1 MAPTRARV
9 VVNHGGTAV
18 GSNVM
23 GEPFEVEMG
32 KDDTVA
38 EVKRRIVACPEAK
51 NVPAEK
57 LLLSFGPSPK
67 PIGAEYE
74 GDPNVDEEKMKMGD
88 LSVLGWLERFPHWP
102 LYVKFLPPTPPA
114 PGEAAVRAAAI
125 AEDRNPEEMLQE
137 ARAKGE
143 VAKLS
148 DLPAPWGSAPEGKGL
163 LSGDAHEEVLAP
175 GQRKGPAL
183 YPEASKPATDAVK
196 TDAAGW
202 TPAETPKREPAVKA
216 DPEEAG

>member
-1 MAPTRARV
+1 
-9 VVNHGGTAV
+9 
-18 GSNVM
+18 M

-32 KDDTVA
+32 ADDTVA
-38 EVKRRIVACPEAK
+38 EVKAKIVACPEAK
-51 NVPAEK
+51 NVPVDK
-57 LLLSFGPSPK
+57 LLLSFGPSVK

-74 GDPNVDEEKMKMGD
+74 GDPNVDEEKLKMGD

-114 PGEAAVRAAAI
+114 LGEAAVRAAVI

-148 DLPAPWGSAPEGKGL
+148 DLPAPWGPADAGKGL
-163 LSGDAHEEVLAP
+163 LSADAHEEVLAP
-175 GQRKGPAL
+175 GQRRGPAR
-183 YPEASKPATDAVK
+183 YPEGSKPGADTVK

-202 TPAETPKREPAVKA
+202 TPSEVPKRAPA
-216 DPEEAG
+216 EAEAQEAA